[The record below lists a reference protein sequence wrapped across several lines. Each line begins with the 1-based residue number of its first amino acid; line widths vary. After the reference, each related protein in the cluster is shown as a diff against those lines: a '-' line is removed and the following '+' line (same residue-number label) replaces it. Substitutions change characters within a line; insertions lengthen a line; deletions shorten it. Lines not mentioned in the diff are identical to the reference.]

1 MMGAMSTSDCIFC
14 KIVDGTIPAKRL
26 YEDDE
31 TLAFADLNPQA
42 PTHLLVIPK
51 QHLTSLAHAT
61 PEHRRLLGHLLS
73 TAAEVARQQGLDNG
87 YRIVI
92 NTGADGGQTVS
103 HLHVHVLGNRAMH
116 WPPG

>member
-1 MMGAMSTSDCIFC
+1 MEAMSTDCIFC

-51 QHLTSLAHAT
+51 QHITSLADAT
-61 PEHRRLLGHLLS
+61 PEHQRLLGQLLS
-73 TAAEVARQQGLDNG
+73 AAAEVARRQGLDNG

-92 NTGADGGQTVS
+92 NTGADGGQTVGHL
-103 HLHVHVLGNRAMH
+103 HLHVLGGRHMN